1 MAVET
6 SSLTLFSQG
15 NVFSTLAGSGLR
27 QSGLSA
33 IARGLRVAL
42 DPMAPLGLLN
52 QPVERRGFSADTP
65 ALFYHP
71 NNLSLQNFLL
81 LAELNTGLDGGFGDP
96 DAAFSN
102 AMFTLQEFASIDRL
116 PFLLNDAE
124 RILMSAPFNT
134 AVQITLTAEALLEL
148 QAQAEAE
155 EAAAEAEEAANDV
168 DPRVSDFTKRDSET
182 AVFGSTYSSVATDAS
197 LNGQFVRSVGI
208 RTDREILLSDLI
220 ERSTTGAATHY
231 AVSVRSALG
240 DSSNGS
246 LLDNTMTEVGDT
258 VVLTAAE
265 LSTYYYKA
273 SSEAG
278 LDHISIIELT
288 DPGGD
293 GTYDGRGTY
302 QTIAVATGEEENRQT
317 DRGNLTGYS
326 EEYIDLTFL
335 AETGGAVE
343 EVRLEFSGINSLGIT
358 DALDAINQGKIMLRV
373 NETLP
378 DGTVN
383 EAVVDLYVSDTN
395 TIVARFY
402 GGFAEDGF
410 ESKGIN
416 VEIRQLDTSFDIS
429 TLEVTAKVS

>member
-15 NVFSTLAGSGLR
+15 NVFSTLAGRGIRESGL
-27 QSGLSA
+27 A
-33 IARGLRVAL
+33 AVARGLRVAL
-42 DPMAPLGLLN
+42 DPLSPVGLLD
-52 QPVERRGFSADTP
+52 QPIERKGFSADTP

-81 LAELNTGLDGGFGDP
+81 LAELNTGFTDGFGPASADF
-96 DAAFSN
+96 DN
-102 AMFTLQEFASIDRL
+102 AMFTIQEFASIDRL

-124 RILMSAPFNT
+124 RVLMSAPFDT
-134 AVQITLTAEALLEL
+134 AVKISLTAEALLEL

-155 EAAAEAEEAANDV
+155 LVEAAADEDTAEIE
-168 DPRVSDFTKRDSET
+168 PRLSDFTKRDSET
-182 AVFGSTYSSVATDAS
+182 AVFGSTYAAVASDAS
-197 LNGQFVRSVGI
+197 LNAQFERSVSI
-208 RTDREILLSDLI
+208 RTDRQILLSDLV

-231 AVSVRSALG
+231 AVSVRSGLG
-240 DSSNGS
+240 DSSNGA
-246 LLDNTMTEVGDT
+246 LLDNTLTEIGDS

-265 LSTYYYKA
+265 FASYYYQS
-273 SSEAG
+273 SSEPG
-278 LDHISIIELT
+278 LDHISVIELT

-293 GTYDGRGTY
+293 GTYDGRGSY
-302 QTIAVATGEEENRQT
+302 QTIAVGTGEEENRQT
-317 DRGNLTGYS
+317 DRGDLSGHS
-326 EEYIDLTFL
+326 EEYIDHTFL

-358 DALDAINQGKIMLRV
+358 EALDAINQDKILVRV
-373 NETLP
+373 NETLA

-402 GGFAEDGF
+402 GDFAEDGF

-416 VEIRQLDTSFDIS
+416 VEIRQLDTTFDIS
-429 TLEVTAKVS
+429 TLEVTAKFS